1 MCGSDRNFHH
11 DPKGEKNGMIYLT
24 LFYEFFKVGLFS
36 IGGGMATVPFLME
49 LADRYP
55 WFTRQELA
63 NMIAISESTPGPIGI
78 NMATYAGYQ
87 AAGIPGAL
95 TATLSLVF
103 PTMVIIIL
111 VAKFMSDFSENK
123 YVRAAFYGIRPMI
136 ASLIGYAVWQIAVM
150 SFSDTIAG
158 KTILRFPSILICAA
172 VFSLLQVKQLKK
184 LHPVIWIACG
194 AVLGILFQL

>member
-1 MCGSDRNFHH
+1 
-11 DPKGEKNGMIYLT
+11 MIYLI

-49 LADRYP
+49 LADKYP
-55 WFTRQELA
+55 WFTKQELA

-136 ASLIGYAVWQIAVM
+136 AALIGYAVWQIAM
-150 SFSDTIAG
+150 ISFADTTSG
-158 KTILRFPSILICAA
+158 KAILRFPSILICAA
-172 VFSLLQVKQLKK
+172 VFALLQIKQLKK
-184 LHPVIWIACG
+184 LHPIIWIACG